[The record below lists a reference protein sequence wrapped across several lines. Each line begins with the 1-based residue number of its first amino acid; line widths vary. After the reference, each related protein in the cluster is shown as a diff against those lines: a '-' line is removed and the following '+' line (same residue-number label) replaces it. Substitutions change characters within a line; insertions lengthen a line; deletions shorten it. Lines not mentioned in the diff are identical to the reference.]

1 MARSEATDRI
11 AREAARLLEG
21 GKIARLDEAIRK
33 AADVL
38 KLGAVRLPT
47 HGHVRRHVQGMA
59 MQAMGAEAYAQEV
72 RDIWRQAE
80 EIMTILEDWGPVLNG
95 RAAKGLID
103 AGVTLHIKIF
113 MKRRIGEAAQRLEDF
128 GCDEG
133 EFGTAETAYGRFE
146 RLRFIDE
153 GREVIVTRCAEHQ
166 RELAGVDL
174 FTRKPVETMGL
185 AELRQRLASEN

>member
-11 AREAARLLEG
+11 AQEAARLLEA

-59 MQAMGAEAYAQEV
+59 MQSMGAEAYAEEV
-72 RDIWRQAE
+72 REVARQAE
-80 EIMTILEDWGPVLNG
+80 ELMTILEDWSPVLNG

-113 MKRRIGEAAQRLEDF
+113 TKRRIGDAAQRLEDF
-128 GCDEG
+128 GCEQG
-133 EFGTAETAYGRFE
+133 EFDIAETAYGRFE
-146 RLRFIDE
+146 RLRFVDE
-153 GREVIVTRCAEHQ
+153 GREVIVTRCGEHQ

-174 FTRKPVETMGL
+174 FTRKPIEHVGL
-185 AELRQRLASEN
+185 EELRRRLASRN